1 MKDGLLEAQLIVPSL
16 NSEGSLTA
24 SLNCVEDLTLEL
36 KSNIKLP
43 KTTYLQ
49 RITFQY
55 GIGSFSNDLFL
66 QTLKY
71 SFKIFIVLN
80 QIINQ

>member
-16 NSEGSLTA
+16 NTEGTLTA
-24 SLNCVEDLTLEL
+24 TLNCVEDLTLEL

-43 KTTYLQ
+43 ETNSVQ

-55 GIGSFSNDLFL
+55 GIGSFSYHCFCKPLIIH
-66 QTLKY
+66 LKSLLY
-71 SFKIFIVLN
+71 
-80 QIINQ
+80 

>member
-16 NSEGSLTA
+16 NTEGTLTA
-24 SLNCVEDLTLEL
+24 TLNCVEDLTLEL

-43 KTTYLQ
+43 ETNSVQ

-55 GIGSFSNDLFL
+55 GIGSFSYHCFCKLL
-66 QTLKY
+66 
-71 SFKIFIVLN
+71 
-80 QIINQ
+80 IINLKSLLY